1 MDERNFVTSVALADG
16 SELNFYFS
24 PDPRVCLPISCM
36 FRLLPNLLPIDCK
49 ETEHKILC
57 RSELCSQLI
66 TSHIDIPAGY
76 LISIFGKNADA
87 YWTFGT
93 AFFTCR
99 KVYLYLDG
107 TILYDD
113 DMNALEA
120 FKQYIQNR
128 LEMFLIN
135 KM

>member
-1 MDERNFVTSVALADG
+1 
-16 SELNFYFS
+16 
-24 PDPRVCLPISCM
+24 
-36 FRLLPNLLPIDCK
+36 
-49 ETEHKILC
+49 
-57 RSELCSQLI
+57 LI